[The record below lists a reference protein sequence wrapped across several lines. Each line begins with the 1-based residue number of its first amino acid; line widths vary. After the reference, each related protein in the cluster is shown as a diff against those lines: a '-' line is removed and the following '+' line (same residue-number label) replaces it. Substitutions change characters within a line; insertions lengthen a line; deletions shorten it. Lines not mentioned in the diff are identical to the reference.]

1 MSNWNQVRSGFPDR
15 PLRLY
20 GPDTDSGTF
29 DYFTEEINGEA
40 QASRS
45 DYTASADDNGNGCII
60 PSPETIADGSY
71 TPLSRPLFIYI
82 NVASLERPEVMAFV
96 NYYMEVGAKLTDEV
110 GYVAADSSI
119 YEANLAAI
127 K

>member
-1 MSNWNQVRSGFPDR
+1 
-15 PLRLY
+15 
-20 GPDTDSGTF
+20 
-29 DYFTEEINGEA
+29 
-40 QASRS
+40 
-45 DYTASADDNGNGCII
+45 
-60 PSPETIADGSY
+60 
-71 TPLSRPLFIYI
+71 
-82 NVASLERPEVMAFV
+82 MAFV

>member
-1 MSNWNQVRSGFPDR
+1 MID
-15 PLRLY
+15 
-20 GPDTDSGTF
+20 
-29 DYFTEEINGEA
+29 INNENKIVNNVLVA
-40 QASRS
+40 LAELSS
-45 DYTASADDNGNGCII
+45 PENGNGCII